1 MANTNA
7 PFGLRPIGHLL
18 NGDPQ
23 LSPYKIASEYNTAL
37 GRGDLIKLAGTSR
50 NIVAAAAGDTNVIGV
65 FAGVEY
71 TNSDGQRV
79 WTDYWTASAVGTNIV
94 AYVWDD
100 PFIIWAAQ
108 ADTYAETDQ
117 GALCDIVVGT
127 PSATNRRSTSYAQVS
142 STATNGK
149 TLRIE
154 GLIERPDNA
163 VGAYAK
169 IRVTFAEHARLT
181 PHSGTGGQ
189 GV

>member
-23 LSPYKIASEYNTAL
+23 LSPYKIASEYNAAL
-37 GRGDLIKLAGTSR
+37 GRGDLVKLAGTSR
-50 NIVAAAAGDTNVIGV
+50 NIVIAAAGDTNVIGV

-79 WTDYWTASAVGTNIV
+79 WTDYWTASAVGSNIV

-100 PFIIWAAQ
+100 PFIIWEAQ

-127 PSATNRRSTSYAQVS
+127 PSATNRRSTSYAQAGT
-142 STATNGK
+142 TATNGK

-154 GLIERPDNA
+154 GLVERPDNA

-169 IRVTFAEHARLT
+169 IKVTFAEHARLT
-181 PHSGTGGQ
+181 PHGATGGQ

>member
-7 PFGLRPIGHLL
+7 PFGLRPSRHLL
-18 NGDPQ
+18 NGDPPTT
-23 LSPYKIASEYNTAL
+23 SYKIASGYSTAL
-37 GRGDLIKLAGTSR
+37 GKGDLVKLAGTSG
-50 NIVAAAAGDTNVIGV
+50 NIVVAAAGDTNVIGV

-71 TNSDGQRV
+71 NNSDGQRV
-79 WTDYWTASAVGTNIV
+79 WSDYWPASATGTNII
-94 AYVWDD
+94 AYVWED
-100 PFIIWAAQ
+100 PFIVWEVQ
-108 ADTYAETDQ
+108 ADSYAVTDQ

-127 PSATNRRSTSYAQVS
+127 PSSTKLSSTSYAQVS

-154 GLIERPDNA
+154 GLVERVDNA

-169 IRVTFAEHARLT
+169 ILVTFAEHARLT

>member
-7 PFGLRPIGHLL
+7 PFGLIPVGHIQ
-18 NGDPQ
+18 NATIQ
-23 LSPYKIASEYNTAL
+23 QRPYKIASTYSTAL
-37 GRGDLIKLAGTSR
+37 GRGDLVKLAGTSG
-50 NIVAAAAGDTNVIGV
+50 NIAVAAAGDTNVIGI

-79 WTDYWTASAVGTNIV
+79 WTDYWPASTTATNVI

-100 PFIIWAAQ
+100 PFIIWEAQ
-108 ADTYAETDQ
+108 ADSYAVTDQ

-127 PSATNRRSTSYAQVS
+127 PSSTSKRSTSYAEVS
-142 STATNGK
+142 STATSGK

-154 GLIERPDNA
+154 GLVDRVGNA
-163 VGAYAK
+163 TGAYAK
-169 IRVTFAEHARLT
+169 ILVTFAEHARLT
-181 PHSGTGGQ
+181 PYNATGGQ

>member
-7 PFGLRPIGHLL
+7 SFGLRPIGHLL

-23 LSPYKIASEYNTAL
+23 LSPYKIASAYGTAL
-37 GRGDLIKLAGTSR
+37 GRGDLVKLTGSSR
-50 NIVAAAAGDTNVIGV
+50 NIAAAAAGDTTVIGV

-71 TNSDGQRV
+71 NNSDGQRV
-79 WTDYWTASAVGTNIV
+79 WTDYWPASATGTNIV

-100 PFIIWAAQ
+100 PFILFEAQ
-108 ADTYAETDQ
+108 ADSYAETDQ

-127 PSATNRRSTSYAQVS
+127 PSSSKCRSTSYAEVS

-154 GLIERPDNA
+154 GLIERVDNA

-169 IRVTFAEHARLT
+169 IKVSFAEHARLT